1 MMRILVA
8 SAIVCWGAQLVA
20 ACPCCPTCSMETC
33 PCFQPGT
40 APPTTPEPKV
50 AKVCNAFSCPTGSV
64 LRENAAS
71 LTGESAEACCLKTC
85 SAFTCPAGKVKRQ
98 NAATITTDNAANFED
113 ACCLA
118 VCSAFTCPA
127 GAKMRKGAATITG
140 NDATAC
146 CLKENCNVFSCP
158 AGQVLRPG
166 AESMS
171 GNDANTCC
179 EASPLE
185 PQLCTGFTCPVGTVL
200 HDNAASIEGNDAAAC
215 CLQTCTTFSCPG
227 GMVLRDGAEK
237 ITVADGDASACC
249 LQTCAGFT
257 CPTGKVVRDGA
268 SFITGSDEA
277 TCCLQTC
284 SGFTCPTGSVLRA
297 NEASITGFDEA
308 TCCLTTCD
316 GFTCTAGKALRSDAA
331 SFTGSDEAT
340 CCSQTCSGF
349 ACPTGNM
356 IRKDAA
362 IIVGSD
368 EAMCCFQTCSGLTC
382 PAGHALKADAASMA
396 GRDVGTCCDK
406 SGPML
411 QCNLNCFGESAT
423 PVPLPG
429 GNGNGIAV
437 GTIEMCRDFCM
448 GTDGCEAIVYG
459 QGMCYCKKDLRTSK
473 CQPSDGSFKT
483 EILTRAPYGTC
494 ILMGDPHVLTFD
506 NPLGTI
512 GDITQLAAGD
522 YVLVDSD
529 TLTIH
534 GRYGFCERFPGE
546 SSLTGLSITGSIMK
560 NQKLQFEY
568 KGPDKGVSGFYA
580 SWNGADIL
588 STMPGDFTSADGLV
602 KGTKAFINPDDVH
615 RQARH
620 TIGGDVGSGD
630 MPSFKFEIA
639 PDITIYALLGD
650 QTMNAVITMR
660 KPSGSIDGYCGNF
673 NCLAEDDTLEE
684 LGKRGLAAP
693 LGASSFQDKAP
704 ADQSQASGGSP
715 KTLNDCSTEL
725 LAQAEESCK
734 SSEGAMK
741 QDCIFDVCASGS
753 AEAGKEDAVTSSI
766 GEDMEAKF
774 SFMGLSFP
782 KLASVGISPQM
793 QWMLVFVTMSFAA
806 GGFVSGAW
814 SRRGRGR
821 TAGFVHLSTEDEEE
835 ALLMPPAWEHEPL
848 NQHDGDSEL
857 EA

>member
-146 CLKENCNVFSCP
+146 CLKEKCDIFSCP
-158 AGQVLRPG
+158 AGDVLRTG
-166 AESMS
+166 ADSME
-171 GNDANTCC
+171 GYDAATCC
-179 EASPLE
+179 EAAP
-185 PQLCTGFTCPVGTVL
+185 PVPKLCTGFTCPADMML
-200 HDNAASIEGNDAAAC
+200 RDNAASIEGEDAAAC
-215 CLQTCTTFSCPG
+215 CLQTCTKFSCPES
-227 GMVLRDGAEK
+227 MILRDGAK
-237 ITVADGDASACC
+237 LITVVDGDATACC
-249 LQTCAGFT
+249 LPTCAGFT
-257 CPTGKVVRDGA
+257 CPAGKVVRDEA
-268 SFITGSDEA
+268 SSITGSDEA
-277 TCCLQTC
+277 TCCMQTC
-284 SGFTCPTGSVLRA
+284 SGFTCPIGSILRA
-297 NEASITGFDEA
+297 NEATVTGFDET
-308 TCCLTTCD
+308 TCCLKTCS
-316 GFTCTAGKALRSDAA
+316 GFTCAAGMSLRADAA
-331 SFTGSDEAT
+331 SFTGFDEAT
-340 CCSQTCSGF
+340 CCSQTCTGF
-349 ACPTGNM
+349 ACPTGMM
-356 IRKDAA
+356 ILASAA
-362 IIVGSD
+362 GIVGSD
-368 EAMCCFQTCSGLTC
+368 EATCCFKTCAGFTC
-382 PAGHALKADAASMA
+382 PAGHALKTDAAGKA
-396 GRDVGTCCDK
+396 GSDVGTCCEK

-429 GNGNGIAV
+429 GNGNGIPA
-437 GTIEMCRDFCM
+437 GSIEMCRDFCM
-448 GTDGCEAIVYG
+448 GTDGCEAIVFG
-459 QGMCYCKKDLRTSK
+459 QGMCYGKKDIRTSK

-483 EILTRAPYGTC
+483 EVLTRMPYGTC
-494 ILMGDPHVLTFD
+494 IIMGDPHVLTFD

-512 GDITQLAAGD
+512 GDITQLTAGD
-522 YVLVDSD
+522 YVMVESD
-529 TLTIH
+529 LLTIH
-534 GRYGFCERFPGE
+534 GRFGYCDRFPGE
-546 SSLTGLSITGSIMK
+546 ASLTGLSITGSIMK
-560 NQKLQFEY
+560 NQKLDFEF
-568 KGPDKGVSGFYA
+568 KGPDKGPSGFTA
-580 SWNGADIL
+580 TWNGAQIL
-588 STMPGDFTSADGLV
+588 TAFPCDFTSDDGLV
-602 KGTKAFINPDDVH
+602 KGAKANINPDEVH

-639 PDITIYALLGD
+639 PDITIYAILGD

-660 KPSGSIDGYCGNF
+660 KPSGEVDGYCGNF
-673 NCLAEDDTLEE
+673 NCMAADDTLEE

-693 LGASSFQDKAP
+693 IAKSVFQGAAP
-704 ADQSQASGGSP
+704 EGQATASGTP
-715 KTLNDCSTEL
+715 KTLNDCSPTL
-725 LAQAEESCK
+725 LAQAQENCK
-734 SSEGAMK
+734 GAEDAMM
-741 QDCIFDVCASGS
+741 QDCMFDVCASGS
-753 AEAGKEDAVTSSI
+753 AEAGKEDAMTAGI
-766 GEDMEAKF
+766 GEAMEAKF
-774 SFMGLSFP
+774 SFMGLALP
-782 KLASVGISPQM
+782 KLANVGISPQM